1 MNNHTSRWSVIFHYG
16 LTQGTTLWVIQAIKI
31 ERMERYSEK
40 ISPKR
45 RDETFTVPGRHGNLT
60 TTDGAFDSYIRS
72 AEFIVK
78 DEKRIDEI
86 CAHFKGSGW
95 LIFSSEPD
103 RKYKA
108 RVANQIEFSHIIWR
122 FKRFVVEF
130 EVQPFGY
137 DVFEQTITKTAP
149 FSLFNIGTFESE
161 PIITIFGNGNITL
174 YVNSQNNFLK
184 EITDKIIIDSEMKN
198 TYNNSISLNYK
209 MSGDFPTLSLGENHI
224 SWIGDVKEVE
234 IQPNWRF
241 L

>member
-1 MNNHTSRWSVIFHYG
+1 MNYCIFKDIDSRELG
-16 LTQGTTLWVIQAIKI
+16 LF
-31 ERMERYSEK
+31 MERCPEK

-86 CAHFKGSGW
+86 CAHFKDSGW

-108 RVANQIEFSHIIWR
+108 KVANQIEFSRVIRH

-137 DVFEQTITKTAP
+137 DVFEQTITKTSP

-174 YVNSQNNFLK
+174 YVNSQNVSLK

-198 TYNNSISLNYK
+198 AYNNSVSLNYK
-209 MSGDFPTLSLGENHI
+209 MSGDFPILSLGENNI
-224 SWIGDVKEVE
+224 SWVGSVKKIEV
-234 IQPNWRF
+234 QPNWRW

>member
-1 MNNHTSRWSVIFHYG
+1 MRGLNYCIFKDIDSRELG
-16 LTQGTTLWVIQAIKI
+16 LFL
-31 ERMERYSEK
+31 ERCPEK

-45 RDETFTVPGRHGNLT
+45 RDETFTVPGRHGMLT
-60 TTDGAFDSYIRS
+60 PTDGAFDSYIRS

-78 DEKRIDEI
+78 DEKRLDEI

-95 LIFSSEPD
+95 LIFSNEPD

-108 RVANQIEFSHIIWR
+108 RVANQIEFSHVIR
-122 FKRFVVEF
+122 HFKRFVVEF

-137 DVFEQTITKTAP
+137 DIFEQTITKTAP
-149 FSLFNIGTFESE
+149 FKLFNIGTFESE

-174 YVNSQNNFLK
+174 YVNNKSIYLK

-198 TYNNSISLNYK
+198 AYNNSVSLNYK
-209 MSGDFPTLSLGENHI
+209 MSGDFPVLSLGENNI
-224 SWIGDVKEVE
+224 SWVGNITKLE
-234 IQPNWRF
+234 IQPNWRW

>member
-1 MNNHTSRWSVIFHYG
+1 MNYCIFKDIDSRELG
-16 LTQGTTLWVIQAIKI
+16 LF
-31 ERMERYSEK
+31 MERCPEK

-86 CAHFKGSGW
+86 CAHFKGSNW

-108 RVANQIEFSHIIWR
+108 RVANQIEFSHVIR
-122 FKRFVVEF
+122 HFKRFVVEF
-130 EVQPFGY
+130 EIQPFGY
-137 DVFEQTITKTAP
+137 DIFEQTITKTAP
-149 FSLFNIGTFESE
+149 FSLFNIGTFEAE

-174 YVNSQNNFLK
+174 YVNSQSNFLK
-184 EITDKIIIDSEMKN
+184 DITDKVIIDSEMKN
-198 TYNNSISLNYK
+198 AYNNSVSLNYK
-209 MSGDFPTLSLGENHI
+209 MNGDFPTLSLGENNI
-224 SWIGDVKEVE
+224 SWIGNVTKLE

>member
-1 MNNHTSRWSVIFHYG
+1 MLLNYCIFKDIDSRELG
-16 LTQGTTLWVIQAIKI
+16 LF
-31 ERMERYSEK
+31 MERCPEK

-45 RDETFTVPGRHGNLT
+45 RDDTFTVPGRHGNLT
-60 TTDGAFDSYIRS
+60 TTDGAFDTYIRS

-95 LIFSSEPD
+95 LIFSNEPD

-108 RVANQIEFSHIIWR
+108 RVANQIEFSHVIR
-122 FKRFVVEF
+122 HFKRFVVEF

-149 FSLFNIGTFESE
+149 FSLFNIGTFEAE

-174 YVNSQNNFLK
+174 YVNNKSIYLK

-198 TYNNSISLNYK
+198 AYNNSVSLNYK
-209 MSGDFPTLSLGENHI
+209 MSGDFPILSLGENNI
-224 SWIGDVKEVE
+224 SWVGDVIKLE
-234 IQPNWRF
+234 IQPNWRYV
-241 L
+241 

>member
-1 MNNHTSRWSVIFHYG
+1 MNYCIFKNIDSRELG
-16 LTQGTTLWVIQAIKI
+16 LL
-31 ERMERYSEK
+31 MERCPEK

-60 TTDGAFDSYIRS
+60 TTAGAFDSYIRS

-108 RVANQIEFSHIIWR
+108 RVANQIEFSHVIR
-122 FKRFVVEF
+122 HFKRFVVEF

-149 FSLFNIGTFESE
+149 FSLFNIGTFEAE
-161 PIITIFGNGNITL
+161 PIITIFGNGNTTL
-174 YVNSQNNFLK
+174 YVNSQKISLK
-184 EITDKIIIDSEMKN
+184 EIMDKIIIDSEMKN
-198 TYNNSISLNYK
+198 AYNNSVSLNYK
-209 MSGDFPTLSLGENHI
+209 MSGDFPVLSLGENNI
-224 SWIGDVKEVE
+224 S
-234 IQPNWRF
+234 
-241 L
+241 

>member
-1 MNNHTSRWSVIFHYG
+1 MNYCIFNDINSCELG
-16 LTQGTTLWVIQAIKI
+16 LY
-31 ERMERYSEK
+31 MERCPEK
-40 ISPKR
+40 TSPKR
-45 RDETFTVPGRHGNLT
+45 RDKTFTVPGRHGNLT

-78 DEKRIDEI
+78 NEKRIDEI

-108 RVANQIEFSHIIWR
+108 RVANQIEFSHVIR
-122 FKRFVVEF
+122 YFKRFVVEF
-130 EVQPFGY
+130 EIQPFGY

-174 YVNSQNNFLK
+174 YVNSQNVSLK

-198 TYNNSISLNYK
+198 AYNNSVSLNYK
-209 MSGDFPTLSLGENHI
+209 MSGDFPVLSLGENNI
-224 SWIGDVKEVE
+224 SWIGDVTKLE
-234 IQPNWRF
+234 IHPNWRYV
-241 L
+241 

>member
-1 MNNHTSRWSVIFHYG
+1 MLLNYCIFKDIDSREFG
-16 LTQGTTLWVIQAIKI
+16 LF
-31 ERMERYSEK
+31 MERCPEK

-78 DEKRIDEI
+78 DEKRLDEI

-95 LIFSSEPD
+95 LIFSNEPD
-103 RKYKA
+103 RKFKA
-108 RVANQIEFSHIIWR
+108 RVANQIEFSHVSR
-122 FKRFVVEF
+122 HFKRFAVEF
-130 EVQPFGY
+130 EVQPFGC
-137 DVFEQTITKTAP
+137 DIFEQTITKTAP
-149 FSLFNIGTFESE
+149 FSLFNIGNFESE
-161 PIITIFGNGNITL
+161 PIITLFGNGNITL
-174 YVNSQNNFLK
+174 YVNNKSIYLK

-198 TYNNSISLNYK
+198 AYNNSVSLNYK
-209 MSGDFPTLSLGENHI
+209 MSGDFPVLSLGENNI
-224 SWIGDVKEVE
+224 SWAGNVITLE

>member
-1 MNNHTSRWSVIFHYG
+1 MRGLNYCIFKDIDSRELG
-16 LTQGTTLWVIQAIKI
+16 LF
-31 ERMERYSEK
+31 MERCPEK

-60 TTDGAFDSYIRS
+60 TTDGAFDTYIRS

-78 DEKRIDEI
+78 DENRIDEI

-108 RVANQIEFSHIIWR
+108 RVANQIEFSHVIR
-122 FKRFVVEF
+122 HFKRFVVEF

-137 DVFEQTITKTAP
+137 DVFEQTITKTTP
-149 FSLFNIGTFESE
+149 FSLFNIGTFEAE
-161 PIITIFGNGNITL
+161 PIITLFGNGNITL
-174 YVNSQNNFLK
+174 YVNNKSIYLK

-198 TYNNSISLNYK
+198 AYNNSVSLNYK
-209 MSGDFPTLSLGENHI
+209 MNGDFPTLSLGENNI
-224 SWIGDVKEVE
+224 SWIGNVTKLE

>member
-1 MNNHTSRWSVIFHYG
+1 MRGLNYCIFKDIDSRELG
-16 LTQGTTLWVIQAIKI
+16 LF
-31 ERMERYSEK
+31 MERCPEK

-72 AEFIVK
+72 TEFIVK

-86 CAHFKGSGW
+86 CAHFKGSSW

-108 RVANQIEFSHIIWR
+108 RVANQIEFSHVIR
-122 FKRFVVEF
+122 HFKRFVVEF

-137 DVFEQTITKTAP
+137 DIFEQTITKTAP
-149 FSLFNIGTFESE
+149 FKLFNIGTFESE

-174 YVNSQNNFLK
+174 YVNNKSIYLK
-184 EITDKIIIDSEMKN
+184 EITDKIVIDSEMKN
-198 TYNNSISLNYK
+198 AYNNSVSLNYK
-209 MSGDFPTLSLGENHI
+209 MSGDFPILSLGENNI
-224 SWIGDVKEVE
+224 SWIGDVKEVK
-234 IQPNWRF
+234 ITPNWRYV
-241 L
+241 

>member
-1 MNNHTSRWSVIFHYG
+1 MNYCVFKDMNSREFG
-16 LTQGTTLWVIQAIKI
+16 LY
-31 ERMERYSEK
+31 MERCPEK

-45 RDETFTVPGRHGNLT
+45 REETFTVSGRHGNLT

-72 AEFIVK
+72 AEFIVTDMNK
-78 DEKRIDEI
+78 VDEI

-108 RVANQIEFSHIIWR
+108 RVANQIEFSYVLKH
-122 FKRFVVEF
+122 FKRFAIEF

-137 DVFEQTITKTAP
+137 DVFEQKLVKTAP

-161 PIITIFGNGNITL
+161 PIITIFGTGNIML
-174 YVNSQNNFLK
+174 YVNSQNISLK
-184 EITDKIIIDSEMKN
+184 EITGEITLDCEAMN
-198 TYNNSISLNYK
+198 AYCGTTSLNNK
-209 MSGDFPTLSLGENHI
+209 MRGEFPKFEVGENLVN
-224 SWIGDVKEVE
+224 WNGNVTKVE
-234 IQPNWRF
+234 IQPNWRW

>member
-1 MNNHTSRWSVIFHYG
+1 
-16 LTQGTTLWVIQAIKI
+16 
-31 ERMERYSEK
+31 MERCPEK

-86 CAHFKGSGW
+86 CAHFKGSSW

-108 RVANQIEFSHIIWR
+108 RVANQIEFSHVIR
-122 FKRFVVEF
+122 HFKRFVVEF

-149 FSLFNIGTFESE
+149 VSLFNIGNFESE
-161 PIITIFGNGNITL
+161 PIITLFGNGNITL
-174 YVNSQNNFLK
+174 YVNNKSIYLK

-198 TYNNSISLNYK
+198 AYNNSVSLNYK
-209 MSGDFPTLSLGENHI
+209 MNGDFPTLSLGENNI
-224 SWIGDVKEVE
+224 SWIGNVTKLE

>member
-1 MNNHTSRWSVIFHYG
+1 MLLNYCIFKDIDSRELG
-16 LTQGTTLWVIQAIKI
+16 LF
-31 ERMERYSEK
+31 MERCPEK

-95 LIFSSEPD
+95 LIFSNEPD

-108 RVANQIEFSHIIWR
+108 RVANQIEFSHVIR
-122 FKRFVVEF
+122 HFKRFVVEF

-161 PIITIFGNGNITL
+161 PIITLFGNGNITL
-174 YVNSQNNFLK
+174 YVNSQKISLK

-198 TYNNSISLNYK
+198 AYNNSVSLNYK
-209 MSGDFPTLSLGENHI
+209 MSGDFPVLSLGENNI
-224 SWIGDVKEVE
+224 SWFGNITKLE
-234 IQPNWRF
+234 IQPNWRW